1 MKINLISMTR
11 RIQRILETIISVFLV
26 VEFLIILYRIIRRKL
41 ISGLPSIAEE
51 IALFFIVWVIFLGAA
66 YLMSLGIRENSLGHL
81 RVNLVEM
88 LLLKTKEKVIRF
100 QFFIMLI
107 ILLFVVIFIFSS
119 SFMLKLSLNR
129 VTMRLYLPFFYWRLA
144 PLVSSILMLYF
155 TIVEIIKIII
165 EIGSEK
171 HTNLKY
177 KAFL

>member
-51 IALFFIVWVIFLGAA
+51 IVD
-66 YLMSLGIRENSLGHL
+66 IRENSLGHL
-81 RVNLVEM
+81 RVNLEDM